1 MSMPHSPLAAIVRAR
16 RTIHAFEPRVPPLA
30 LVEEALALA
39 CWAPNHHRTEPW
51 RFTVL
56 GPDTARRVSELNA
69 QLVQLKNG
77 AEAAAAKLK
86 RWLEMPGWLV
96 VTCQRS
102 DDAQREREDYAA
114 TCCVLQNL
122 GLLLWE
128 AGIGMKWTTGKV
140 TRDPRFLAMVGA
152 EATQESCVGLV
163 WYGYPAEVPAQ
174 VRRPLA
180 ELLRVLP

>member
-1 MSMPHSPLAAIVRAR
+1 MSEPQSAVAAAVRSR
-16 RTIHAFEPRVPPLA
+16 RTIHSFEPRLPPAA
-30 LVEEALALA
+30 LIRDSLALA

-51 RFTVL
+51 RFAVL
-56 GPDTARRVSELNA
+56 GPDTARRVAELNA
-69 QLVQLKNG
+69 ELVRLKSG
-77 AEAAAAKLK
+77 EEVAAAKLR
-86 RWLEMPGWLV
+86 RWCEMPGWLV

-102 DDAQREREDYAA
+102 EDAQREREDYAA

-140 TRDPRFLAMVGA
+140 TRDPRFMALVGA
-152 EATQESCVGLV
+152 DPAQESCVGLV
-163 WYGYPAEVPAQ
+163 WYGYPSEVPTQA
-174 VRRPLA
+174 RRPLP